1 MISAVFGRLI
11 KASLYTS
18 RWLLGLVF
26 IMPALMAQAEVITS
40 SEFDNISVTHSQD
53 ERGYDFLQVY
63 ILSENG
69 TSYLGLECDVER
81 RLQAFVILPNGSVFD
96 KPEQIINV
104 ANAQP
109 MQYSTPASVR
119 MLASGGAFL
128 LVNAAAENPEKR
140 PLALL
145 QQLAS
150 LGFIELYMPYVDGG
164 FEDSYSTTSNSR
176 VFNEVAEFCG
186 EIL

>member
-1 MISAVFGRLI
+1 
-11 KASLYTS
+11 
-18 RWLLGLVF
+18 
-26 IMPALMAQAEVITS
+26 MPALMAQAEVITS

>member
-1 MISAVFGRLI
+1 MTNAAIGIVI
-11 KASLYTS
+11 KTLLNSS
-18 RWLLGLVF
+18 KWLLGFVLLIPVF
-26 IMPALMAQAEVITS
+26 VAQAEVITS
-40 SEFDNISVTHSQD
+40 SEFDNISITHAQD

-69 TSYLGLECDVER
+69 TSYLGLECDVDR
-81 RLQAFVILPNGSVFD
+81 RLQAFVILPNGSVFS

-109 MQYSTPASVR
+109 MQYSTRASVR

-128 LVNAAAENPEKR
+128 LVNADAENPDKR
-140 PLALL
+140 PLALM
-145 QQLAS
+145 QQLVS
-150 LGFIELYMPYVDGG
+150 LGYIELYMPYVDEG
-164 FEDSYSTTSNSR
+164 FEDSYSTTSYSR

-186 EIL
+186 ELL